1 MKISVLCF
9 DLSGNAAGRADLLAR
24 LLEPL
29 GAVEVIGPRTGAG
42 IWAPVAAGPVRYAAV
57 ESRRLPGFFRVVADL
72 ARRAD
77 GHPIQQRKTTTV
89 SAAVGSLQPVFGQ

>member
-9 DLSGNAAGRADLLAR
+9 DLSDNAAGRADLLAR

-42 IWAPVAAGPVRYAAV
+42 VWEPVAAGPVRYAAV
-57 ESRRLPGFFRVVADL
+57 ESRRLPGFFASWPTW
-72 ARRAD
+72 RA
-77 GHPIQQRKTTTV
+77 GPTV
-89 SAAVGSLQPVFGQ
+89 I